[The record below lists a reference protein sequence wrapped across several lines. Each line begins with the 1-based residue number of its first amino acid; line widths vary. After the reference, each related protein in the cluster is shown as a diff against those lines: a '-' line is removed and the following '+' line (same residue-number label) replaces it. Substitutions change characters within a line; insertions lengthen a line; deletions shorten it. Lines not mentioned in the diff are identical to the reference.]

1 MNFLMPILG
10 LIALVYLT
18 GGWIGIPE
26 SYRLTVALVVGGIL
40 GVLGT
45 IGIIIDKK
53 SAEDEK
59 KSIPFTVTRNVSPT
73 PMQED
78 LQILPLKPSR
88 LIIHYQDGKNEETER
103 TIHPQQI
110 EYRIAPNGLPDIA
123 YLTAYCE
130 LRKQPRTFRVDRI
143 EAAYDADTG
152 EVLPN
157 IPAALWRQT
166 GKMLNI

>member
-1 MNFLMPILG
+1 MNFLLSVASLIG
-10 LIALVYLT
+10 LIYFAT
-18 GGWIGIPE
+18 GWIGVPE
-26 SYRLTVALVVGGIL
+26 NHRFTVALWAGGALGIL
-40 GVLGT
+40 GG
-45 IGIIIDKK
+45 IGMLLNGSTKK
-53 SAEDEK
+53 ETQ
-59 KSIPFTVTRNVSPT
+59 KSIPFTVTRNASPT

-110 EYRIAPNGLPDIA
+110 EYRITPNGLPDIA

-152 EVLPN
+152 EVIPN
-157 IPAALWRQT
+157 ITATLWRQT
-166 GKMLNI
+166 GKMLNV

>member
-1 MNFLMPILG
+1 MIFLCIAAVLG
-10 LIALVYLT
+10 AIALA
-18 GGWIGIPE
+18 GAWWIG
-26 SYRLTVALVVGGIL
+26 TIL
-40 GVLGT
+40 YAIVSTLFGKEET
-45 IGIIIDKK
+45 NPKAKI
-53 SAEDEK
+53 
-59 KSIPFTVTRNVSPT
+59 TVTRNASPT
-73 PMQED
+73 PLQED

-110 EYRIAPNGLPDIA
+110 EYRITPNGLPDIA

-130 LRKQPRTFRVDRI
+130 LRKQTRTFRVDRI

-152 EVLPN
+152 EVIPN
-157 IPAALWRQT
+157 ITAALWRQT